1 VTYRERCDADLYS
14 EHPGN
19 IVLSRHSTIGP
30 WLVMG
35 LGVTLALFLSYLVC
49 SNLLLTTLEPPSPE
63 RSLRIIAES
72 APATTVSLADHGDL
86 FHQYQWGP
94 ATTSVPRSRA
104 TNALLGGEGPALLP
118 GSLAVNTRD
127 TLEVSPGA
135 AAIPR

>member
-1 VTYRERCDADLYS
+1 VTYRERCDTDLYS

-19 IVLSRHSTIGP
+19 IVLSRHSVIGP

-35 LGVTLALFLSYLVC
+35 LGVTLALFLFYLIY
-49 SNLLLTTLEPPSPE
+49 SNLLLTTLEPSSPE
-63 RSLRIIAES
+63 RSLRMLAES
-72 APATTVSLADHGDL
+72 ASATTISFADHRDL
-86 FHQYQWGP
+86 LHQHQWGP

-118 GSLAVNTRD
+118 GSLAVNTHDMLDVR
-127 TLEVSPGA
+127 SGA